1 MQCPVCDAD
10 NLDDA
15 VECATCGRQLATAAD
30 LPSQPLLEGLEMTQV
45 GSRDLET
52 RPEPMPGLEP
62 TQLEAD
68 PRAPLQWVPG
78 EIDVDTGRE
87 VADERTPVPDES
99 ATCPWCG
106 ATSLGVLCD
115 ACGRRKSR
123 YAAPPPEQRR
133 QSGPAETVTCPSC
146 FARVLKEVRCS
157 DCGLPFPL
165 QEL

>member
-15 VECATCGRQLATAAD
+15 VECAICGWQLAQAPD
-30 LPSQPLLEGLEMTQV
+30 LANAPPVDGLEMTRLASTDMDV
-45 GSRDLET
+45 PS
-52 RPEPMPGLEP
+52 EPIPGLELTP
-62 TQLEAD
+62 LESD
-68 PRAPLQWVPG
+68 PRAPLQWTPG
-78 EIDVDTGRE
+78 PLEVDPGRE
-87 VADERTPVPDES
+87 APTDRTPMPDES

-106 ATSLGVLCD
+106 ATSLGALCD

-123 YAAPPPEQRR
+123 YAARPERR
-133 QSGPAETVTCPSC
+133 QQSGPPETVTCPAC
-146 FARVLKEVRCS
+146 FARVLREIRCS